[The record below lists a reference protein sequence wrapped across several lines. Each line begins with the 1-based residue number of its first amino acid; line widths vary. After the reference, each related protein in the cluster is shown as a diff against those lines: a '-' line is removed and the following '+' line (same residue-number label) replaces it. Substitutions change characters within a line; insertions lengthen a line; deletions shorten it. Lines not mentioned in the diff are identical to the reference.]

1 MARLNIAIWPG
12 SGSAVSESTPFG
24 LYDNDSTYQADGPK
38 VADFAAQ
45 KLGYPITDIEMQS
58 KQFYAC
64 LEESVTEY
72 SAQVNQFRIRE
83 TMLDVRGYS
92 TGSSFTGKEI
102 TPTLG
107 PQIAIAENYG
117 TEAGSGGNV
126 AYKSGSIT
134 LVANQQDYNLQTLW
148 AADNESGNRIVVTKV
163 HYEATPAITRFFDP
177 YVGTGAGAQQMLD
190 GFGWGNYSPGI
201 SFLLMPV
208 FADALRIQAIEFND
222 QIRKSAYSFQ
232 MHNNELKLFP
242 IPQSS
247 DAGEKVWFEYY
258 VEADRNNPLRTN
270 DHSSVTGGGVI
281 SDYSNVPLTNLTY
294 KEINS
299 VGKQWIWKYAAALA
313 KELLGA
319 VRSKYGSIPI
329 PNAEV
334 SLDGSTLK
342 SEAATEK
349 EILITQLRETLEAT
363 SRQRQLEMKREESEN
378 LQQSLNRVPLKI
390 YIG

>member
-12 SGSAVSESTPFG
+12 SGSAVSASTPFG
-24 LYDNDSTYQADGPK
+24 LYDNDTIYQLDAPK
-38 VADFAAQ
+38 VADFCAQ

-58 KQFYAC
+58 KQLYAC

-83 TMLDVRGYS
+83 TMLDLKGYS
-92 TGSSFTGKEI
+92 TGSSLTGKEI
-102 TPTLG
+102 TTTLG
-107 PQIAIAENYG
+107 PQIAIAETYG

-126 AYKSGSIT
+126 TYKSGSVT
-134 LVANQQDYNLQTLW
+134 LVAKQQDYNLQSLW
-148 AADNESGNRIVVTKV
+148 ADDNESGNRIVVTRV
-163 HYEATPAITRFFDP
+163 FFEATPAITRFFDP
-177 YVGTGAGAQQMLD
+177 YVGGM
-190 GFGWGNYSPGI
+190 SPGI
-201 SFLLMPV
+201 NFLLMPV
-208 FADALRIQAIEFND
+208 YADVLRMQAIEFND
-222 QIRKSAYSFQ
+222 QIRKSAYSFELR
-232 MHNNELKLFP
+232 NNDLKLFP
-242 IPQSS
+242 RPGVS
-247 DAGEKVWFEYY
+247 GEKVWFQYY
-258 VEADRNNPLRTN
+258 VESDRNNPLRAN
-270 DHSSVTGGGVI
+270 DHSSVKGGGVI

-294 KEINS
+294 REINS

-319 VRSKYGSIPI
+319 IRSKYSSIPI
-329 PNAEV
+329 PNSDI
-334 SLDGSTLK
+334 SLDGSQLK

-349 EILITQLRETLEAT
+349 EQLITQLRETLEAT

>member
-1 MARLNIAIWPG
+1 MARLDIAIWPG
-12 SGSAVSESTPFG
+12 SGSFFPGDTPFG
-24 LYDNDSTYQADGPK
+24 LYDTDTVFQSDADK
-38 VADFAAQ
+38 VAEFAAK
-45 KLGYPITDIEMQS
+45 KLGYPITDIEMQAN
-58 KQFYAC
+58 QFFAC
-64 LEESVTEY
+64 FEEATTEY

-83 TMLDVRGYS
+83 TMLDVKGYS

-126 AYKSGSIT
+126 TYKSGSIT
-134 LVANQQDYNLQTLW
+134 LVADRQNYDLQALW
-148 AADNESGNRIVVTKV
+148 ATDNESGNRIVVTKV

-177 YVGTGAGAQQMLD
+177 YVGTGAGSQQMLD

-201 SFLLMPV
+201 NFLLMPV

-232 MHNNELKLFP
+232 LHNNQLKLFP
-242 IPQSS
+242 RPGSS

-258 VEADRNNPLRTN
+258 VEGERNDPLRTN
-270 DHSSVTGGGVI
+270 DQGGNGVGVI

-319 VRSKYGSIPI
+319 IRSKYGSIPI
-329 PNAEV
+329 PNSEV
-334 SLDGSTLK
+334 SLDGTTLK

-349 EILITQLRETLEAT
+349 EYLITQLRETLEAT

>member
-1 MARLNIAIWPG
+1 MARLNISIWPG
-12 SGSAVSESTPFG
+12 SGSAVSASTPFG
-24 LYDNDSTYQADGPK
+24 LYDEDTIYQTDAPK
-38 VADFAAQ
+38 VANFCAQ

-83 TMLDVRGYS
+83 TMLDVKGFS

-102 TPTLG
+102 TTTMG

-134 LVANQQDYNLQTLW
+134 LVPNQQDYDLQNLW
-148 AADNESGNRIVVTKV
+148 ANVSESNQRIVVTKV
-163 HYEATPAITRFFDP
+163 HFEATPAITRFFDP
-177 YVGTGAGAQQMLD
+177 YVGTGAGSQGMLD

-201 SFLLMPV
+201 NFLLMPV
-208 FADALRIQAIEFND
+208 FADVLRMQAIEFND
-222 QIRKSAYSFQ
+222 QIRKSAYSFKLRDNQ
-232 MHNNELKLFP
+232 LKLFP
-242 IPQSS
+242 RPGTS
-247 DAGEKVWFEYY
+247 DGGEKVWFEYF
-258 VEADRNNPLRTN
+258 VESERNNPLRDN
-270 DHSSVTGGGVI
+270 DHSSQKGGGVI

-294 KEINS
+294 REINS

-319 VRSKYGSIPI
+319 IRSKYGSIPI
-329 PNAEV
+329 PNSEI

-349 EILITQLRETLEAT
+349 EQLITQLRETLEAT

>member
-12 SGSAVSESTPFG
+12 SGSAVSASTPFG
-24 LYDNDSTYQADGPK
+24 LYDNDASYQTDGPK
-38 VADFAAQ
+38 VADFCAQ

-58 KQFYAC
+58 KQLYAC

-83 TMLDVRGYS
+83 TMLDVKGYS
-92 TGSSFTGKEI
+92 TGSSFTGKNI
-102 TPTLG
+102 TSTLG

-126 AYKSGSIT
+126 TYKSGSVT
-134 LVANQQDYNLQTLW
+134 LVKNEQDYNLQTLW
-148 AADNESGNRIVVTKV
+148 AADNEGGKRIVVTKV
-163 HYEATPAITRFFDP
+163 FFEATPAITRFFDP
-177 YVGTGAGAQQMLD
+177 YVGTGVGSQGMLE
-190 GFGWGNYSPGI
+190 GFGFGNMSPGI
-201 SFLLMPV
+201 NFLLMPV
-208 FADALRIQAIEFND
+208 YADVLRMQAIEFND

-232 MHNNELKLFP
+232 LRNNDLKLFP
-242 IPQSS
+242 RPGAS
-247 DAGEKVWFEYY
+247 GEKVWFEYY
-258 VEADRNNPLRTN
+258 VEAERNNPLRTN
-270 DHSSVTGGGVI
+270 DYGLNGEGVI
-281 SDYSNVPLTNLTY
+281 SDYSNVPLSNLTY

-319 VRSKYGSIPI
+319 IRSKYSSIPI
-329 PNAEV
+329 PNSDI
-334 SLDGSTLK
+334 SLDGSQLK

-349 EILITQLRETLEAT
+349 EQLITQLRETLEAT

>member
-1 MARLNIAIWPG
+1 MARLDIAIWPG
-12 SGSAVSESTPFG
+12 SGSFFPGDTPFG
-24 LYDNDSTYQADGPK
+24 LYDTDTVFQNDADK
-38 VADFAAQ
+38 VAEFSAK
-45 KLGYPITDIEMQS
+45 KLGYPITDIEMQAN
-58 KQFYAC
+58 QFFAC
-64 LEESVTEY
+64 FEESVTEY

-83 TMLDVRGYS
+83 TMLDVKGFS

-107 PQIAIAENYG
+107 PQISIAENYG

-126 AYKSGSIT
+126 AYKSGSVT
-134 LVANQQDYNLQTLW
+134 LVANQQDYDLQTLW
-148 AADNESGNRIVVTKV
+148 ADDNEDGNRIVVTKV

-177 YVGTGAGAQQMLD
+177 YVGTGVGSQQMLD

-201 SFLLMPV
+201 NFLLMPV

-222 QIRKSAYSFQ
+222 QIRKSAYSF
-232 MHNNELKLFP
+232 MLRDNELKIFP
-242 IPQSS
+242 RPGSG
-247 DAGEKVWFEYY
+247 DGGEKVWFEYY
-258 VEADRNNPLRTN
+258 VESDRNNPLRTTDN
-270 DHSSVTGGGVI
+270 GSAGGGVI

-299 VGKQWIWKYAAALA
+299 VGKQWIWKYTAALA

-319 VRSKYGSIPI
+319 VRSKYGTIPI
-329 PNAEV
+329 PNSEV

-349 EILITQLRETLEAT
+349 EQLITQLRETLEAT

>member
-24 LYDNDSTYQADGPK
+24 LYDNDSTYQTDGPK

-83 TMLDVRGYS
+83 TMLDVKGYS

-134 LVANQQDYNLQTLW
+134 LAANQQDL
-148 AADNESGNRIVVTKV
+148 
-163 HYEATPAITRFFDP
+163 
-177 YVGTGAGAQQMLD
+177 
-190 GFGWGNYSPGI
+190 
-201 SFLLMPV
+201 
-208 FADALRIQAIEFND
+208 
-222 QIRKSAYSFQ
+222 
-232 MHNNELKLFP
+232 
-242 IPQSS
+242 
-247 DAGEKVWFEYY
+247 
-258 VEADRNNPLRTN
+258 
-270 DHSSVTGGGVI
+270 
-281 SDYSNVPLTNLTY
+281 
-294 KEINS
+294 
-299 VGKQWIWKYAAALA
+299 
-313 KELLGA
+313 
-319 VRSKYGSIPI
+319 
-329 PNAEV
+329 
-334 SLDGSTLK
+334 SL
-342 SEAATEK
+342 
-349 EILITQLRETLEAT
+349 IHI
-363 SRQRQLEMKREESEN
+363 
-378 LQQSLNRVPLKI
+378 
-390 YIG
+390 

>member
-12 SGSAVSESTPFG
+12 SGSFFPGDTPFG
-24 LYDNDSTYQADGPK
+24 LYDTDTVFQSDADK
-38 VADFAAQ
+38 VAEFAAK
-45 KLGYPITDIEMQS
+45 KLGYPITDIEMQAN
-58 KQFYAC
+58 QFFAC
-64 LEESVTEY
+64 FEESVTEY

-83 TMLDVRGYS
+83 TMLDVKGAS

-117 TEAGSGGNV
+117 TEAGSGGNIT
-126 AYKSGSIT
+126 YKSGSIT
-134 LVANQQDYNLQTLW
+134 LVDNKQDYDLQALW

-177 YVGTGAGAQQMLD
+177 YVGTGVGSQQMLD
-190 GFGWGNYSPGI
+190 GFGFGNYSPGI
-201 SFLLMPV
+201 NFLLMPV

-222 QIRKSAYSFQ
+222 QIRKSAFSF
-232 MHNNELKLFP
+232 MLRNNELKIFP
-242 IPQSS
+242 KPATG
-247 DAGEKVWFEYY
+247 DGGEKVWFEYY
-258 VEADRNNPLRTN
+258 VESDRNNPLRAN
-270 DHSSVTGGGVI
+270 DNGAAGAGVI
-281 SDYSNVPLTNLTY
+281 SDYSNVPLNNLTY
-294 KEINS
+294 SEINS
-299 VGKQWIWKYAAALA
+299 VGKQWIWKYTAALA

-319 VRSKYGSIPI
+319 VRSKYGNIPI
-329 PNAEV
+329 PNSEI

-349 EILITQLRETLEAT
+349 EQLITQLRETLEAT

>member
-1 MARLNIAIWPG
+1 MARLDIAIWPG
-12 SGSAVSESTPFG
+12 SGSAVSASTPFG
-24 LYDNDSTYQADGPK
+24 LYDNDVSYQADAPK
-38 VADFAAQ
+38 VAEFSAK
-45 KLGYPITDIEMQS
+45 KLGYPVTDIEMQGN
-58 KQFYAC
+58 QFYAC

-72 SAQVNQFRIRE
+72 GAQVNQFRIRE
-83 TMLDVRGYS
+83 TMLDVKGFS
-92 TGSSFTGKEI
+92 TGSSFTGREI

-107 PQIAIAENYG
+107 PQLSIAENYG

-126 AYKSGSIT
+126 AYKSGSVT
-134 LVANQQDYNLQTLW
+134 LVADQQEYNLQALW
-148 AADNESGNRIVVTKV
+148 ADDNESSKRIVVTKV
-163 HYEATPAITRFFDP
+163 FFEATPAITRFFDP
-177 YVGTGAGAQQMLD
+177 YVGTGAGSQQMLD
-190 GFGWGNYSPGI
+190 GFGWGGMSPGMN
-201 SFLLMPV
+201 FLMMPV
-208 FADALRIQAIEFND
+208 YGDLLRMQAIEFND

-232 MHNNELKLFP
+232 LRNNELKLFP
-242 IPQSS
+242 RPNNS
-247 DAGEKVWFEYY
+247 GGKVWFEYY
-258 VEADRNNPLRTN
+258 VEADRNNPLRNN
-270 DHSSVTGGGVI
+270 DHGSNGSGVI

-319 VRSKYGSIPI
+319 IRSKYSSIPI
-329 PNAEV
+329 PNSEI

-342 SEAATEK
+342 SEAASEK
-349 EILITQLRETLEAT
+349 EQLITQLRETLEAT

>member
-1 MARLNIAIWPG
+1 MARLDIAIWPG
-12 SGSAVSESTPFG
+12 SGSFFPGDTPFG
-24 LYDNDSTYQADGPK
+24 LYDTDTVFQSDADK
-38 VADFAAQ
+38 VAEFSAK
-45 KLGYPITDIEMQS
+45 KLGYPITDIEMQAN
-58 KQFYAC
+58 QFFAC
-64 LEESVTEY
+64 FEESVTEY

-83 TMLDVRGYS
+83 TMLDVKGFS

-126 AYKSGSIT
+126 AYKSGSISF
-134 LVANQQDYNLQTLW
+134 VADEQDYDLQKLW
-148 AADNESGNRIVVTKV
+148 AKDNENGNRLVITRVY
-163 HYEATPAITRFFDP
+163 YEATPAITRFFDP
-177 YVGTGAGAQQMLD
+177 YVGTGVGSQQMLD
-190 GFGWGNYSPGI
+190 GFGFGNYSPGI
-201 SFLLMPV
+201 NFLLMPV

-222 QIRKSAYSFQ
+222 QIRKSAFSFMLRDNQ
-232 MHNNELKLFP
+232 LKIFP
-242 IPQSS
+242 RPEKN
-247 DAGEKVWFEYY
+247 DAGTKLWFEYY
-258 VEADRNNPLRTN
+258 VEADRNNPLRSN
-270 DHSSVTGGGVI
+270 DNGIAGEGVI

-294 KEINS
+294 SEINS

-319 VRSKYGSIPI
+319 VRSKYGTIPI
-329 PNAEV
+329 PNSEV
-334 SLDGSTLK
+334 SLDGATLK
-342 SEAATEK
+342 SEAASEK
-349 EILITQLRETLEAT
+349 EQLITQLRETLEAT

>member
-1 MARLNIAIWPG
+1 MARLDIAIWPG
-12 SGSAVSESTPFG
+12 SGSFFPGDTPFG
-24 LYDNDSTYQADGPK
+24 LYDTDTIFQSDADK
-38 VADFAAQ
+38 VAEFSAK
-45 KLGYPITDIEMQS
+45 KLGYPITDIEMQAN
-58 KQFYAC
+58 QFFAC
-64 LEESVTEY
+64 FEESVTEY

-83 TMLDVRGYS
+83 TMLDVKGFS

-107 PQIAIAENYG
+107 PQISIAENYG
-117 TEAGSGGNV
+117 TEVGSGGNV
-126 AYKSGSIT
+126 AYKSGSVS
-134 LVANQQDYNLQTLW
+134 LVANQQDYNLQSLW
-148 AADNESGNRIVVTKV
+148 ASDNEDGKRIVVTKV

-177 YVGTGAGAQQMLD
+177 YVGTGAGSQQMLD

-201 SFLLMPV
+201 NFLLMPV

-222 QIRKSAYSFQ
+222 QIRKSAFSF
-232 MHNNELKLFP
+232 MLRNNELKIFP
-242 IPQSS
+242 RPGEG

-270 DHSSVTGGGVI
+270 DNGSAGGGVI

-294 KEINS
+294 SEINS

-319 VRSKYGSIPI
+319 IRSKYGTIPI
-329 PNAEV
+329 PNSEV
-334 SLDGSTLK
+334 SLDGATLK

-349 EILITQLRETLEAT
+349 EQLITQLRETLEAT

>member
-12 SGSAVSESTPFG
+12 SGSAVSASTPFG
-24 LYDNDSTYQADGPK
+24 LYDDDTSYQTDGPK
-38 VADFAAQ
+38 VADFCAQ

-58 KQFYAC
+58 KQLYAC

-83 TMLDVRGYS
+83 TMLDIKGYS
-92 TGSSFTGKEI
+92 TGSSLTGREI
-102 TPTLG
+102 TTTLG
-107 PQIAIAENYG
+107 PQIAIAETYG

-126 AYKSGSIT
+126 AYKSGSIS
-134 LVANQQDYNLQTLW
+134 LVANQQDYNLQSLW
-148 AADNESGNRIVVTKV
+148 ATDNENGNRIVVTKV
-163 HYEATPAITRFFDP
+163 HYEAAPAISRFFDP
-177 YVGTGAGAQQMLD
+177 YVGTGAGSQQMLD

-201 SFLLMPV
+201 NFLLMPV
-208 FADALRIQAIEFND
+208 FVDALRIQAIEFND
-222 QIRKSAYSFQ
+222 QIRKSAYSF
-232 MHNNELKLFP
+232 MLRDNELKIFP
-242 IPQSS
+242 RPAKGNS
-247 DAGEKVWFEYY
+247 GEKIWFEYY
-258 VEADRNNPLRTN
+258 VEADRNNPLKAN
-270 DHSSVTGGGVI
+270 DHSGIDGGGVI

-319 VRSKYGSIPI
+319 IRSKYSSIPI
-329 PNAEV
+329 PNSDI
-334 SLDGSTLK
+334 SLDGSQLK

-349 EILITQLRETLEAT
+349 EQLITQLRETLEAT

>member
-1 MARLNIAIWPG
+1 MAQLDIAIWPG
-12 SGSAVSESTPFG
+12 SGSAVSASTPFG
-24 LYDNDSTYQADGPK
+24 LYDDDSACQIDAPK
-38 VADFAAQ
+38 VAIFSAK
-45 KLGYPITDIEMQS
+45 KLGYPITDIEMQDN
-58 KQFYAC
+58 QFYAC
-64 LEESVTEY
+64 IEEAVTEY
-72 SAQVNQFRIRE
+72 GAQVNQFRIRE
-83 TMLDVRGYS
+83 TMLDVKGFS

-107 PQIAIAENYG
+107 AQIAIAENYG

-134 LVANQQDYNLQTLW
+134 LRSNKQVYDLQALW
-148 AADNESGNRIVVTKV
+148 ADDNESGNRLVVSKV
-163 HYEATPAITRFFDP
+163 FYESVPAITRFFDP
-177 YVGTGAGAQQMLD
+177 YVGTGAGSQQMLS
-190 GFGWGNYSPGI
+190 GFGWGNYSPGVN
-201 SFLLMPV
+201 FLLMPV
-208 FADALRIQAIEFND
+208 YADVLRMQAIEFND
-222 QIRKSAYSFQ
+222 QIRKSAFSFQ
-232 MHNNELKLFP
+232 LHDNELKLFP
-242 IPQSS
+242 VPKGTSTL
-247 DAGEKVWFEYY
+247 WFEYY
-258 VEADRNNPLRTN
+258 VEADRNNPLKAN
-270 DHSSVTGGGVI
+270 DHSGIDGGGVI

-319 VRSKYGSIPI
+319 IRSKYGSIPI
-329 PNAEV
+329 PNSEV

-349 EILITQLRETLEAT
+349 EQLITQLRETLEAT

>member
-1 MARLNIAIWPG
+1 MARLDISIWPG
-12 SGSAVSESTPFG
+12 SGSFYPGDTPFG
-24 LYDNDSTYQADGPK
+24 LYDSDSTFQTDAEK
-38 VADFAAQ
+38 VSEFAAK
-45 KLGYPITDIEMQS
+45 KLGYPITDIEMQAN
-58 KQFYAC
+58 QFFAC
-64 LEESVTEY
+64 FEESITEY
-72 SAQVNQFRIRE
+72 GAQVNQFRIRE
-83 TMLDVRGYS
+83 TMLDVKGFS
-92 TGSSFTGKEI
+92 TGSSFTGREI

-126 AYKSGSIT
+126 TYKSGSVT
-134 LVANQQDYNLQTLW
+134 LVKNKQDYNLQSLW
-148 AADNESGNRIVVTKV
+148 AADNEDNKRIVVTKV
-163 HYEATPAITRFFDP
+163 FFEATPAITRFFDP
-177 YVGTGAGAQQMLD
+177 YVGTGAGSQQMLD
-190 GFGWGNYSPGI
+190 GFGWGGMSPGMN
-201 SFLLMPV
+201 FLMMPV
-208 FADALRIQAIEFND
+208 YSDLLRMQAIEFND
-222 QIRKSAYSFQ
+222 QIRKSAYSFELR
-232 MHNNELKLFP
+232 NNDLKLFP
-242 IPQSS
+242 RPSS
-247 DAGEKVWFEYY
+247 AGGKVWFQYY
-258 VEADRNNPLRTN
+258 VESDRNNPLRDN
-270 DHSSVTGGGVI
+270 DNGSNGSGVI
-281 SDYSNVPLTNLTY
+281 SDYSNVPLSNLTY
-294 KEINS
+294 REINS

-349 EILITQLRETLEAT
+349 EQLISQLRETLEAT

>member
-12 SGSAVSESTPFG
+12 SGSFFPGDTPFG
-24 LYDNDSTYQADGPK
+24 IYDTDTTFQSDADK
-38 VADFAAQ
+38 VAEFSAK
-45 KLGYPITDIEMQS
+45 KLGYPITDIEMQAN
-58 KQFYAC
+58 QFFAC
-64 LEESVTEY
+64 FEESVTEY

-83 TMLDVRGYS
+83 TMLDVKGAS
-92 TGSSFTGKEI
+92 TGSSFTGREI

-117 TEAGSGGNV
+117 TEVGSGGNV
-126 AYKSGSIT
+126 AYKSGSVT
-134 LVANQQDYNLQTLW
+134 LVANQQDYNLQSLW
-148 AADNESGNRIVVTKV
+148 ANDNESGKRIVVTKV

-177 YVGTGAGAQQMLD
+177 YVGTGAGSQQMLD

-201 SFLLMPV
+201 NFLLMPV

-222 QIRKSAYSFQ
+222 QIRKSAFSF
-232 MHNNELKLFP
+232 MLRDNELKIFP
-242 IPQSS
+242 RPGSS
-247 DAGEKVWFEYY
+247 DSGEKVWFEYY
-258 VEADRNNPLRTN
+258 VESDRNNPLRDGDN
-270 DHSSVTGGGVI
+270 GSAGAGVI
-281 SDYSNVPLTNLTY
+281 SDYSNVPLSNLTY
-294 KEINS
+294 SEINS

-319 VRSKYGSIPI
+319 IRSKYSSIPI
-329 PNAEV
+329 PNSDI
-334 SLDGSTLK
+334 SLDGSQLK

-349 EILITQLRETLEAT
+349 EQLITQLRETLEAT